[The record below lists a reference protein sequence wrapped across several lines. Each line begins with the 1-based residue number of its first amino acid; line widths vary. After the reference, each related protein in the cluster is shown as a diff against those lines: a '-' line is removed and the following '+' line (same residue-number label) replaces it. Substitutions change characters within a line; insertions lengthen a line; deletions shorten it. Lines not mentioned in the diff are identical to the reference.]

1 MGLPTTEYPMRAVA
15 YIRVSTD
22 KQATDGVSLDMQTAK
37 VAMYAE
43 LYGIELIDVIVDE
56 GASAKTLQRDGLT
69 RALSLLDSGEAD
81 GLIVYK
87 LDRLT
92 RSVRDLGELIDC
104 YFGPK
109 GSAALVSVE
118 EQVDTSTATGRMILN
133 VLMSVSQWERETI
146 GERTSAALR
155 HKARSREYTG
165 GPHVPYGYR
174 LAADGIHIEEHA
186 GEQMVVTAIHE
197 FRAAGLSLRKIG
209 AKLLDYGFHPRKG
222 AKFSP
227 NTINR
232 IAKGARIMEQAAA

>member
-1 MGLPTTEYPMRAVA
+1 MRAVA
-15 YIRVSTD
+15 YVRVSTD
-22 KQATDGVSLDMQTAK
+22 KQATDGVSLDMQAAK
-37 VAMYAE
+37 VRMYAE
-43 LYGIELIDVIVDE
+43 LYGIELVEVIVDE
-56 GASAKTLQRDGLT
+56 GASAKSLDRDGLS
-69 RALSLLDSGEAD
+69 RALALLDSGEAD

-92 RSVRDLGELIDC
+92 RSVRDLGELIDR

-155 HKARSREYTG
+155 HKAKQGEYTG
-165 GPHVPYGYR
+165 GPNVPYGYR
-174 LAADGIHIEEHA
+174 IAADGIRLEKHE
-186 GEQMVVTAIHE
+186 GEQMVIQAIHE
-197 FRAAGLSLRKIG
+197 YRAAGLSLRKIS
-209 AKLLDYGFHPRKG
+209 AKLIEHGFTPRKG
-222 AKFSP
+222 PKFSP

-232 IAKGARIMEQAAA
+232 IAKSQRIIEQVAA

>member
-1 MGLPTTEYPMRAVA
+1 MRAVA

-22 KQATDGVSLDMQTAK
+22 KQATDGVGLDVQAAK
-37 VAMYAE
+37 VRMYAE
-43 LYGIELIDVIVDE
+43 LYGIELVDVIVDE
-56 GASAKTLQRDGLT
+56 GASAKTLQREGLT

-146 GERTSAALR
+146 GERTSAAMT
-155 HKARSREYTG
+155 HKARQGEYTG
-165 GPHVPYGYR
+165 GPVTYGYR
-174 LAADGIHIEEHA
+174 VSADGVNLEEHA
-186 GEQMVVTAIHE
+186 GEQAVIAAIRE
-197 FRAAGLSLRKIG
+197 YRAAGLSLRKIG
-209 AKLLDYGFHPRKG
+209 AKLLAYGFTPRKG
-222 AKFSP
+222 TEFMPS
-227 NTINR
+227 TINR
-232 IAKGARIMEQAAA
+232 IAKSQRIIEQAAA

>member
-1 MGLPTTEYPMRAVA
+1 MRAVA

-22 KQATDGVSLDMQTAK
+22 KQATDGVGLDVQAAK
-37 VAMYAE
+37 VRMYAE
-43 LYGIELIDVIVDE
+43 LYGIELVEVIVDE

-146 GERTSAALR
+146 GERTSAAMQ
-155 HKARSREYTG
+155 HKAARGEYIG
-165 GPHVPYGYR
+165 GEAPYGYR
-174 LAADGIHIEEHA
+174 VSADGVNLEEHA
-186 GEQMVVTAIHE
+186 GEQKVIQAIHE
-197 FRAAGLSLRKIG
+197 YRAAGLSVRAIA
-209 AKLLDYGFHPRKG
+209 AKLAEHGFQSRTG
-222 AKFSP
+222 RNFS
-227 NTINR
+227 
-232 IAKGARIMEQAAA
+232 KSSVARVLKAA

>member
-1 MGLPTTEYPMRAVA
+1 MRAVA

-22 KQATDGVSLDMQTAK
+22 KQATDGASLGMQAAK
-37 VAMYAE
+37 VRMYAE
-43 LYGIELIDVIVDE
+43 LYGIELVELIVDE
-56 GASAKTLQRDGLT
+56 GASAKSLDRDGLT
-69 RALSLLDSGEAD
+69 RALSLLDSGKAD

-92 RSVRDLGELIDC
+92 RSVRDLGELIDR

-146 GERTSAALR
+146 GERTSVALQ
-155 HKARSREYTG
+155 HKAKRREYTG
-165 GPHVPYGYR
+165 GPNVPYGYQ
-174 LAADGIHIEEHA
+174 LAADGIHIKEHA
-186 GEQMVVTAIHE
+186 GEQKVVAAIRE
-197 FRAAGLSLRKIG
+197 YRAAGLSLRKIG
-209 AKLLDYGFHPRKG
+209 AKLLAHGFTPRKG
-222 AKFSP
+222 VEFSP

-232 IAKGARIMEQAAA
+232 IAKSQRIIEQAAA

>member
-1 MGLPTTEYPMRAVA
+1 MRAAA

-22 KQATDGVSLDMQTAK
+22 KQAADGVSLDMQAAK
-37 VAMYAE
+37 VRMYAE
-43 LYGIELIDVIVDE
+43 LYGIELVELIVDE
-56 GASAKTLQRDGLT
+56 GASAKTLQREGLT

-155 HKARSREYTG
+155 HKAKQGEYTG
-165 GPHVPYGYR
+165 GPNVPYGYR
-174 LAADGIHIEEHA
+174 VAADGVRLEGHD
-186 GEQMVVTAIHE
+186 GEQMVIAAIRE
-197 FRAAGLSLRKIG
+197 YRAAGLSLRKIG
-209 AKLLDYGFHPRKG
+209 AKLLDHGFRPRKG

-232 IAKGARIMEQAAA
+232 IAKGARIIEQVAA